1 MLRQDFFLK
10 CGWKGRLIRSVNT
23 CIGRSSPR
31 GFKAL
36 NVHTAMRSHQRGR
49 RKAAGIN
56 KEKTSTGTTLLIP
69 LLEISV
75 HACTHTCGLYM
86 RPSPHVMYHAVR
98 TAVFSIPVRFLLLSW
113 SGDLW
118 HMTAS
123 ITLLLK
129 VLQSLDWPR
138 ACYTSERVVTQ
149 TQTVTALETTNH
161 PNNKARRP
169 AAIVTSDSKQERL
182 GLLLIRLVRTE
193 CLIPVHLFRDV
204 VFVGFQL
211 LWSENECEQLPTPR
225 RVL

>member
-1 MLRQDFFLK
+1 
-10 CGWKGRLIRSVNT
+10 
-23 CIGRSSPR
+23 
-31 GFKAL
+31 
-36 NVHTAMRSHQRGR
+36 
-49 RKAAGIN
+49 
-56 KEKTSTGTTLLIP
+56 
-69 LLEISV
+69 
-75 HACTHTCGLYM
+75 M

-98 TAVFSIPVRFLLLSW
+98 TAVFSIPGRFLLLSW

-129 VLQSLDWPR
+129 VLQWLDWPR

-182 GLLLIRLVRTE
+182 GLLLIRLVRTK
-193 CLIPVHLFRDV
+193 CLIPVHLFRNV

-211 LWSENECEQLPTPR
+211 LWSENECEQLLTLR
-225 RVL
+225 RFFFLKKKRLRVAGALCFHSGNLCSWLTVYLQSSTLCRTKVACPPQLDELCLM

>member
-1 MLRQDFFLK
+1 
-10 CGWKGRLIRSVNT
+10 
-23 CIGRSSPR
+23 
-31 GFKAL
+31 
-36 NVHTAMRSHQRGR
+36 
-49 RKAAGIN
+49 
-56 KEKTSTGTTLLIP
+56 
-69 LLEISV
+69 
-75 HACTHTCGLYM
+75 M

-138 ACYTSERVVTQ
+138 ACYTSERIVTQ

-161 PNNKARRP
+161 PNNKARRS

-211 LWSENECEQLPTPR
+211 LCRSENECEQLLTPR
-225 RVL
+225 RVFKKGSEWQEHCFHSGHLCSWLTV